1 MLQEPQFQ
9 APFQRRN
16 QMQTV
21 SSELIQNLR
30 VILDFLTAST
40 PIENLPVCDG
50 IFLFGS
56 SKTDLI
62 PKSGAN
68 LFKKGLARKIICTG
82 KHTLRLTS
90 GPMGFPTEAEW
101 YVDVL
106 IREGIPQE
114 TIIVE
119 NESTNTL
126 ENILFG
132 IDTCRKHNFHPRS
145 LILCPIPPL
154 CCRSLATFKKQFP
167 EIEVFG
173 HTFESPVETYLAPD
187 RMKRIFREFERFKE
201 YSAKGDM
208 AEVTVPQNIQDSV
221 NFLKSHQ

>member
-1 MLQEPQFQ
+1 
-9 APFQRRN
+9 
-16 QMQTV
+16 MQTV